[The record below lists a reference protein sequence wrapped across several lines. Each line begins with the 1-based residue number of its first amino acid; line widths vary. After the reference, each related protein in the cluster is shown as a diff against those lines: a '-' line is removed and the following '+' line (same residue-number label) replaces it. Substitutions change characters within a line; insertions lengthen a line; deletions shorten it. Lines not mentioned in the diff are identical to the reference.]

1 MTQIGIPQE
10 IVSCPDG
17 CEASEA
23 PPDSS
28 QPGREG
34 DMTSKRRLER
44 REISVRAMLYYG
56 QDLMESV
63 VAEDQF
69 IVFHIDYD
77 GVGVVYLL
85 RQDIL

>member
-1 MTQIGIPQE
+1 
-10 IVSCPDG
+10 
-17 CEASEA
+17 
-23 PPDSS
+23 
-28 QPGREG
+28 
-34 DMTSKRRLER
+34 MTSKRRLER
-44 REISVRAMLYYG
+44 REISVRAMLHYG
-56 QDLMESV
+56 QDFMESV